1 MKTMI
6 VSRDSWINCFNFEYN
21 LKSGRTGQEIKDSF
35 AEKYGIEHW
44 TKIDLDKF
52 EITFTD
58 EKKMS
63 YWILRWS

>member
-6 VSRDSWINCFNFEYN
+6 VSRNSWINCFNFEYN

-35 AEKYGIEHW
+35 AEKYGIERW
-44 TKIDLDKF
+44 EKINHHKSN
-52 EITFTD
+52 IIFTD
-58 EKKMS
+58 EKKIS